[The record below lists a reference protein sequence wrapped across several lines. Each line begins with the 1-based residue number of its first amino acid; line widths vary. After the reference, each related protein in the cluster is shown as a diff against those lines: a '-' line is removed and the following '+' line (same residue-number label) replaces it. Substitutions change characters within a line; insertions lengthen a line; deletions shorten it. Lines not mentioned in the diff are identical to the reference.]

1 MSLEISIV
9 KEEPQPLR
17 VVHGACP
24 HDCPDTCALET
35 LVDEQGRAVTVRGR
49 KDHLVTQG
57 WLCAKVNRYLERV
70 YHPERLLYP
79 LKRVGPKGSGN
90 FERISWDAA
99 IAEIV
104 THWTYIV
111 TQHGAQC
118 ILPYSYAGTL
128 GLVQGAVVDT
138 RFWNRLGAC
147 KLERAICGHA
157 AEEAVMLTIG
167 GRLAV
172 SPETLPQS
180 KLILIWGSN
189 PASTA
194 PHIMPYLRKAQHA
207 GTRVIV
213 IDPIRTLTARSAD
226 QHIQPFPGSD
236 AALALAMM
244 HVMVEENLHNRAW
257 IAEHTVGW
265 EHLLERIQQMPP
277 ERAAEIT
284 GLAVETIGELAQAY
298 ATTSPALLRISDG
311 INRHTN
317 GGQTVRTLACLP
329 AVVGQYGIAGG
340 GLMYSTSD
348 WFKWNK
354 DAIAHSNDAVC
365 PPAPRTLNMNRL
377 GAILTGEANPPVY
390 SLYVYN
396 ANPVASTPNAG
407 KIVQGLQRND
417 LFTVVH
423 DLFLTDT
430 ARYADIVLPATS
442 QLEQVDVHK
451 PYGHLSLQYNAQAIA
466 PLGEARSNWDVMR
479 ALAGALDFKEFW
491 LHDDA
496 EAVMREII
504 DATATMNPRAQGLT
518 LERLQAEG
526 TLPFVIP
533 GEERVP
539 FANGIFRTPSGKVEM
554 YSAQAAAKG
563 YDPVP
568 NWVPEVETRRPRKI
582 RHTSDEEDFYT
593 ASPTEALPLLCPAS
607 HHFISST
614 FANLDTMKTK
624 EHAPTLRIHPQDA
637 ALRKIRS
644 GQTVR
649 IGNERGSC
657 ELVACVTEDVRP
669 GMLATTTVWWPHYSP
684 DQRNVNWTTSDRLAD
699 FAGGSTFYNN
709 LVTVEPM

>member
-1 MSLEISIV
+1 MTLGVSAR
-9 KEEPQPLR
+9 KEERQNLR

-35 LVDEQGRAVTVRGR
+35 LVDEQGKAVRVQGRA
-49 KDHLVTQG
+49 DHPVTQG

-79 LKRVGPKGSGN
+79 LHRVGVKGSGK
-90 FERISWDAA
+90 FERISWDEA
-99 IAEIV
+99 IAEIA
-104 THWTYIV
+104 TRWTDIS
-111 TQHGAQC
+111 TQHGSQC

-128 GLVQGAVVDT
+128 GLVQGKVTDT

-147 KLERAICGHA
+147 QLERAICGHA
-157 AEEAVMLTIG
+157 AEEAVMLTVG
-167 GRLAV
+167 SRLAP
-172 SPETLPQS
+172 SPEVLPKS
-180 KLILIWGSN
+180 KLILVWGSN

-207 GTRVIV
+207 GTRVV
-213 IDPIRTLTARSAD
+213 VNDPIRTLTARSAD
-226 QHIQPFPGSD
+226 QHIQPLPGSD
-236 AALALAMM
+236 AALAFAMM
-244 HVMVEENLHNRAW
+244 HVMVSEELHNRAW

-265 EHLLERIQQMPP
+265 EQLLERVYKMPP

-284 GLAVETIGELAQAY
+284 GLAVETIIELARSY
-298 ATTSPALLRISDG
+298 ATTTPALLRISDG

-348 WFKWNK
+348 WFKWNT
-354 DAIAHSNDAVC
+354 DVIGHDQEAVC

-377 GAILTGEANPPVY
+377 GAILTGEADPPVY

-407 KIVQGLQRND
+407 KIVEGMQRED

-423 DLFLTDT
+423 ELFLTDT

-479 ALAGALDFKEFW
+479 ALATALDFNEPW

-496 EAVMREII
+496 ETVIREIL
-504 DATATMNPRAQGLT
+504 DATAATHPQAKGLT
-518 LERLQAEG
+518 LEHLQAEG
-526 TLPFVIP
+526 TVPFLIP
-533 GEERVP
+533 DEERIP

-554 YSAQAAAKG
+554 YSAQAAEKG

-568 NWVPEVETRRPRKI
+568 NWVPEVEARKPRKAH
-582 RHTSDEEDFYT
+582 RTNDETFK
-593 ASPTEALPLLCPAS
+593 AQSPDEALPLLCPAA

-637 ALRKIRS
+637 EIRNIRS
-644 GQTVR
+644 GQLVR
-649 IGNERGSC
+649 IWNERGSC
-657 ELVACVTEDVRP
+657 QLIAHVTEDVRS
-669 GMLATTTVWWPHYSP
+669 GMLATTTVWWPQHSP

-699 FAGGSTFYNN
+699 FAGGSTFYTN
-709 LVTVEPM
+709 LVNVEAV